1 MHKKDI
7 IDHSSDLVEC
17 AANQLDENNYEANLS
32 EILTPQ

>member
-1 MHKKDI
+1 MHKKNI
-7 IDHSSDLVEC
+7 NNNSSYLVEC

>member
-7 IDHSSDLVEC
+7 IDNSSDLVVC